1 MIISVTELNSL
12 IKEYFDLNPVFT
24 SLYVKGEISNFKK
37 HSSGH
42 CYFSLKDEKS
52 VIKAVMFKFNAY
64 NLQFEPENGMKV
76 ILNARLS
83 SYERD
88 GVYQLY
94 VNEMQ
99 PDGIGALHIKFEKLK
114 EKLSKEGLFD
124 ERYKKQIP
132 RFPKTIG
139 VVTSPTGAA
148 IRDIINVLKRRWKN
162 VDIIIYHAQVQGED
176 AHLSIISGIKYFN
189 ENKVDVIIIGRGGGS
204 VEDLWCFNEE
214 EVAREIFKSTVP
226 LISAVGHETDYTISD
241 FVADLRA
248 PTPSAAAELSVPSVY
263 EVMEFINS
271 SEKRM
276 YLSLLKKIEFL
287 NDKINMYKNS
297 NVLKHPE
304 RILEK
309 YQQDVSNFSD
319 KLLLTYSD
327 AISKFKERYIK
338 NVALLDGLSPLK
350 VLKRGYTFVEDDN
363 GKVLDSVKNIISE
376 DIINLK
382 FADGKARCKV
392 ISREEY

>member
-162 VDIIIYHAQVQGED
+162 VDIIIYPAQVQGED

>member
-162 VDIIIYHAQVQGED
+162 VDIIIYPAQVQGED

-263 EVMEFINS
+263 EVIEFINS

>member
-162 VDIIIYHAQVQGED
+162 VDIIIYPAQVQGED
-176 AHLSIISGIKYFN
+176 AYLSIISGIKYFN

-263 EVMEFINS
+263 EVIEFINS